1 MTTEAFDDH
10 QPGGSAS
17 FRGFTRKFGVH
28 AVMVLLCFVS
38 IFPIYWMIVTSLRP
52 DNEIF
57 STGLWPSHPTLDNY
71 VFVLTRVP
79 MLQMLF
85 NTTIVSAATAFLQV
99 ATGMFAAYALVR
111 WRMRLSSVVHG
122 LIALSWLVPFQVTM
136 IPNYVLASRLGLLD
150 SLTGLVVPNAAHA
163 FAIMLLYHAM
173 RAFPT
178 EVLEAARM
186 DGARSFRILWQIVTP
201 NMGAPIASLSII
213 AFISAW
219 NEYFW
224 PLLLSRK
231 PENSVMQLGL
241 QMFMTQ
247 EGNLWG
253 PLMAAAALAS
263 LPILVIYLVLQ
274 RHVIESFMKSG
285 IR

>member
-1 MTTEAFDDH
+1 MTIEASPL
-10 QPGGSAS
+10 QPPVSVSQGKGLA
-17 FRGFTRKFGVH
+17 RRIAVH
-28 AVMVLLCFVS
+28 GIMVLLSVLS
-38 IFPIYWMIVTSLRP
+38 IFPIYWMIATSLRP
-52 DNEIF
+52 ENEIF
-57 STGLWPSHPTLDNY
+57 STTLWPSNPTLENY
-71 VFVLTRVP
+71 VFVLTRIP
-79 MLQMLF
+79 MIGMLV
-85 NTTIVSAATAFLQV
+85 NTTIVAATTAALQV
-99 ATGMFAAYALVR
+99 VTGLFAAYALVR
-111 WRMRLSSVVHG
+111 WRMRLAGIVHG

-150 SLTGLVVPNAAHA
+150 TLTGLIVPNAAHA
-163 FAIMLLYHAM
+163 FAILLLYHAM
-173 RAFPT
+173 RSFPT
-178 EVLEAARM
+178 EILEAARI
-186 DGARSFRILWQIVTP
+186 DGAKSWKILWQIVTP

-231 PENSVMQLGL
+231 PESSVVQIGL

-253 PLMAAAALAS
+253 PLMAAASLAS

>member
-1 MTTEAFDDH
+1 MTTEAIDDRR
-10 QPGGSAS
+10 QGRPSPLRGSA
-17 FRGFTRKFGVH
+17 RAFGVH
-28 AVMVLLCFVS
+28 AVMILLSLVS
-38 IFPIYWMIVTSLRP
+38 VFPVYWMIVTSLRP
-52 DNEIF
+52 ENEIF
-57 STGLWPSHPTLDNY
+57 STVPWPSRPTFDNY
-71 VFVLTRVP
+71 LFVLTRVP
-79 MLQMLF
+79 MLEMLV
-85 NTTIVSAATAFLQV
+85 NTTVVSAATALLQV
-99 ATGMFAAYALVR
+99 ATGMLAAYALVR
-111 WRMRLSSVVHG
+111 WRLRFSGVVHG
-122 LIALSWLVPFQVTM
+122 LIGLSWLVPFQVTM

-150 SLTGLVVPNAAHA
+150 TLTGLVVPNAAHA
-163 FAIMLLYHAM
+163 FAILLLYHAM

-186 DGARSFRILWQIVTP
+186 DGARSFRILWQIVAP

-231 PENSVMQLGL
+231 PENSVVQIGL

-263 LPILVIYLVLQ
+263 LPILLIYLVLQ